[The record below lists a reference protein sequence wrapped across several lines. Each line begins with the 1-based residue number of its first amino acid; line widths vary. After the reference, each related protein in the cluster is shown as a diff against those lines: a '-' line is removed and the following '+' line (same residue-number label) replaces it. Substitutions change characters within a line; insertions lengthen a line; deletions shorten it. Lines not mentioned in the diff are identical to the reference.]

1 MVGMDRSD
9 VMSGYIM
16 DQTTVKLTTYG
27 ICKKRINV
35 NSVAYIMAWNVD
47 SN

>member
-27 ICKKRINV
+27 ICKKGINV
-35 NSVAYIMAWNVD
+35 NSVVLHTSWHGM
-47 SN
+47 